1 MEELKYS
8 LMHKDIPVCAITVD
22 AISGSILRVSR
33 PLVPELLP
41 LGGNIDSDTLRKWW
55 QRRAV
60 PVSQGNIV
68 KILEKAGLSTTQNY
82 LVKNL
87 GLSLSD
93 HYWIKPL
100 DMELGWKAVN
110 LFANEFRDPVGDMQ
124 MNDGI
129 GEMVDLPAYAF
140 SPSSSLQGDLK
151 KKWIISDGKRYLIK
165 GNHGSNSQ
173 ESLNEVVAT
182 VLHKKQA
189 KHAYVSYSTVPLE
202 QEPHVGCICEC
213 FTSDQLEFIPAYDIV
228 ESKKKPNDLSMY
240 EHFIAVCAD
249 HGLGESTTRPFLEY
263 QILTDYIIT
272 NIDRH
277 LRNFGILRD
286 TDTLQFVAMAPIFD
300 SGNSMFWKTP
310 KLPLCSDLA
319 DIEVNSFRSKESQ
332 LLEYARGVNLVD
344 ASSLPSAEEIRSI
357 YAQDPLIPDVD
368 AILIGYQ
375 KKIDMLMHKHLL

>member
-8 LMHKDIPVCAITVD
+8 LMHKDTPVCALTVD
-22 AISGSILRVSR
+22 AVSGSILRVSK
-33 PLVPELLP
+33 PLVPEFLP

-60 PVSQGNIV
+60 PISQGNIM

-100 DMELGWKAVN
+100 DMALGWKDVS
-110 LFANEFRDPVGDMQ
+110 LFTNEFRDPVGDMQ
-124 MNDGI
+124 MNDGK
-129 GEMVDLPAYAF
+129 GEVVDLPAYAF

-151 KKWIISDGKRYLIK
+151 KKWIISDSKRYLIK

-182 VLHKKQA
+182 LLHKKQGTQS
-189 KHAYVSYSTVPLE
+189 YVSYDTVPLE
-202 QEPHVGCICEC
+202 QIPHLGCICEC
-213 FTSDQLEFIPAYDIV
+213 FTSDRLEFIPAYDIV

-240 EHFIAVCAD
+240 EHFISACDA
-249 HGLGESTTRPFLEY
+249 HGLHENATRPFLEY
-263 QILTDYIIT
+263 QILTDYILT

-277 LRNFGILRD
+277 LRNFGVLRD

-310 KLPLCSDLA
+310 KLPLCSDLNE
-319 DIEVNSFRSKESQ
+319 IEVNSFQSKERK
-332 LLEYARGVNLVD
+332 LLEYVHSANLVD
-344 ASSLPSAEEIRSI
+344 VSCLPSAEEIRSI
-357 YAQDPLIPDVD
+357 YARDPLIPDVD
-368 AILIGYQ
+368 AILTGYQ
-375 KKIDMLMHKHLL
+375 KKIDLLMNKHLL